1 MDSQLSVP
9 GYGRRY
15 PTEMKTPIILSSLLA
30 IGVVASFA
38 NINRFELQLDRNR
51 TSNPLSFTEHEI
63 YRSRTIRGWPLASY
77 AFGGGNTLAKLHLT
91 GPLGGEHTWAVESTN
106 LAAWLLLILLANLVT
121 GATLVASLFA
131 ATNRLS
137 VGRARMPK
145 FTIASM
151 LFATMLVAI
160 VLAFRQDFPT
170 LAYLAGV
177 SGFYY
182 EPTRVLYYASIFIM
196 LLAIGSVL
204 VNAAHFG
211 SNFLGSIPKAES
223 G

>member
-1 MDSQLSVP
+1 
-9 GYGRRY
+9 
-15 PTEMKTPIILSSLLA
+15 MKTPIILSSLFA
-30 IGVVASFA
+30 IGVAASFA

-77 AFGGGNTLAKLHLT
+77 AFGGGNALTKLHLT
-91 GPLGGEHTWAVESTN
+91 GPLGGHHTWAVDSTN
-106 LAAWLLLILLANLVT
+106 LAAWLRLILLANLVT
-121 GATLVASLFA
+121 GLILVASLFA
-131 ATNRLS
+131 ATNRLLLR
-137 VGRARMPK
+137 RAKMPR

-151 LFATMLVAI
+151 LFATTLAAI
-160 VLAFRQDFPT
+160 VFAFRQDFPT
-170 LAYLAGV
+170 FAYLAGA
-177 SGFYY
+177 SSFYY
-182 EPTRVLYYASIFIM
+182 DPARLLYYVSIFTV

-211 SNFLGSIPKAES
+211 SHYLGSIPKAEI